1 MNTQPILIVSCGP
14 GAPEYITEVARQA
27 VSQAELLVGAARLLA
42 MFPEGTAQRC
52 SISANISAALDA
64 IDTAYLH
71 QKVVV
76 LVTGDAGLH
85 SFARSIIRRFGRTHC
100 QIISGIS
107 SVQVAFAR
115 LGLEWTNA
123 HIISAHGTTPYV
135 IDESLATEERIAIL
149 GGGKASWTEIESI
162 IEKCRATHIAFLC
175 ENLTLDNERVIAL
188 EEKRLSTLQPAS
200 LSIILLVSRVC
211 LPFDVEV

>member
-1 MNTQPILIVSCGP
+1 MDTKPILIVSCGP
-14 GAPEYITEVARQA
+14 GAPEYLTDTARQA
-27 VSQAELLVGAARLLA
+27 VSQAEWLIGAARLLA
-42 MFPEGTAQRC
+42 MFPESTAQRC
-52 SISANISAALDA
+52 LVSADLNAALDT
-64 IDTAYLH
+64 IETTYPH
-71 QKVVV
+71 KQVVV

-85 SFARSIIRRFGRTHC
+85 SFARSIIQRFGRRHC

-135 IDESLATEERIAIL
+135 TDESLAIEERIAIL
-149 GGGKASWTEIESI
+149 GGGKASWIWIENL
-162 IEKCRATHIAFLC
+162 IEKCRATHTAFLC

-200 LSIILLVSRVC
+200 LSLILLISHK
-211 LPFDVEV
+211 LITE

>member
-1 MNTQPILIVSCGP
+1 MNKQPILIVSCGP
-14 GAPEYITEVARQA
+14 GAPEYLTETAREA
-27 VSQAELLVGAARLLA
+27 VSQAELLVGATRLLA
-42 MFPEGTAQRC
+42 LFPDSTAQRC
-52 SISANISAALDA
+52 PVSADLKAALET
-64 IDTAYLH
+64 IETAYPE

-85 SFARSIIRRFGRTHC
+85 SFARTIIKRFGQTHC

-123 HIISAHGTTPYV
+123 LIISAHGTTPSV
-135 IDESLATEERIAIL
+135 TDESLATRIAIL
-149 GGGKASWTEIESI
+149 GGGKASWTAIENI
-162 IEKCRATHIAFLC
+162 IEKCRATHAAFLC

-188 EEKRLSTLQPAS
+188 EDKRLSTLQPAS
-200 LSIILLVSRVC
+200 LSIIVLVNYG
-211 LPFDVEV
+211 LIIDN